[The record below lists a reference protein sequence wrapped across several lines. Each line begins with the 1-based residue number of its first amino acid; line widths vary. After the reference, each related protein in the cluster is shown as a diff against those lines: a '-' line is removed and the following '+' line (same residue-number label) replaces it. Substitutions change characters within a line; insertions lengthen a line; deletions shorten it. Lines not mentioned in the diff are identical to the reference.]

1 MDKNNLRAERK
12 QIRMPEFSYSENR
25 IYFITICSKDKKPTF
40 GRVVGYGACDVPKVT
55 LSAYGNTIEKAIHLM
70 DNKYN
75 NVFID
80 HYVIMPNHIH
90 MLIVVSP
97 PPETE
102 RDKTAR
108 VSYFGTS
115 QAPYPTE
122 NNDLK
127 ITLRG
132 NGNRANEIIPKFI
145 SLFKRCCNHEIGYN
159 IWQRRYYDHVIRSY
173 REYENAYRYIN
184 NNPAHWAEDE
194 YYQ

>member
-1 MDKNNLRAERK
+1 MDNNIPRPERK

-25 IYFITICSKDKKPTF
+25 VYFITICSKEKKQTF
-40 GRVVGYGACDVPKVT
+40 GRVVGYGACDVPMGA
-55 LSAYGNTIEKAIHLM
+55 LSAYGNVIEKYIHLM

-80 HYVIMPNHIH
+80 HYVIMPNHVH

-97 PPETE
+97 PSETE
-102 RDKTAR
+102 QDKTAR

-122 NNDLK
+122 K
-127 ITLRG
+127 QVHKSTLLG

-145 SLFKRCCNHEIGYN
+145 SLFKRYCNHEIGYN

-173 REYENAYRYIN
+173 REYVNAYTYID
-184 NNPAHWAEDE
+184 NNPARWSEDK